1 MPLYEHVFISRQDL
15 SNTQAEGLIEHFSTV
30 LADNG
35 GKVVENEYWGVK
47 TMAYKINKNRKGH
60 YAFLKSDAPAAA
72 VQEMERLM
80 RLHDDVM
87 RVLTVKVDK
96 HEEGPSTQMQKR
108 DDRGERGDRP
118 DRGERGE
125 RPERGFGGD
134 RGDRGGFGG
143 DRGAFEVF
151 GGFDVVESA
160 GDGFGEQGFAVGDH
174 GGFLGIEGEDFA
186 FGAEDLAVDD
196 EFAIHVDH
204 GFDDTGVVAFFFGDG
219 AGHAHHGG
227 VHFGAFGVAHFLA
240 GAIDGG
246 GGAC

>member
-118 DRGERGE
+118 DRGD
-125 RPERGFGGD
+125 RPERSFGGD
-134 RGDRGGFGG
+134 RGDRGERGGFGG
-143 DRGAFEVF
+143 DRGGF
-151 GGFDVVESA
+151 GG
-160 GDGFGEQGFAVGDH
+160 GDRRR
-174 GGFLGIEGEDFA
+174 
-186 FGAEDLAVDD
+186 
-196 EFAIHVDH
+196 
-204 GFDDTGVVAFFFGDG
+204 
-219 AGHAHHGG
+219 
-227 VHFGAFGVAHFLA
+227 
-240 GAIDGG
+240 
-246 GGAC
+246 